1 LIHPRIS
8 PSPFCL
14 RDLGF
19 QFLRVDARKF
29 HELLIK
35 RTVIV
40 ILATFSREFSAA
52 FVEEA
57 REQGITAEAAP
68 WAARWTLRKI
78 HMRFLRFRVLSK

>member
-1 LIHPRIS
+1 M
-8 PSPFCL
+8 
-14 RDLGF
+14 
-19 QFLRVDARKF
+19 
-29 HELLIK
+29 
-35 RTVIV
+35 

-78 HMRFLRFRVLSK
+78 HMRFSDLEFCRIDQVKSNRRSDHHGMDCPSRKKPPV